1 MSENKLTPFRKRVRD
16 TAKDY
21 SLAATVVDAV
31 GSFCSVR
38 LAQNGQL
45 MTGLK
50 YSGVKPEPGK
60 KVQVDFISGSP
71 IVLTGAAM
79 PAAEPEVKPIPP
91 APVNSE
97 QVDPDYSGIL
107 RYHSGEIVA
116 AYPANEE
123 GMQDALDDCI
133 DDDLIVLPVIQLTM
147 DVVMPDSITIRGDS
161 RETSFIYGH
170 LTMGEKCKVTKV
182 SMINAGTSFSQLVA
196 LTGSKKYLGVV
207 SDCDVLA
214 SNCGVGGA
222 VGLMSTVTATTRVSN
237 CFLSGEGISAWAV
250 YRTAGYVYLEYT
262 KVYGLYYGDVHVY
275 GTYEGEG
282 VMVCDG
288 IVRNPG
294 GPQMSYRA
302 TLEVPGEMVRSLA
315 GITAMT
321 KTQVAA
327 TPSGYAAIQHCVSDD
342 YIYTVTPTG
351 EANEY
356 IFNQYQVASPATAP
370 KTCIIDDGDNIPLI
384 AMWDKDTLLAVY
396 DNGTEYVMISMDFSI
411 ETPVATEIDAWPY
424 EAISHSYNQPD
435 TLVVAVASTGTFALY
450 GGTVFD
456 DTESYYKGYVRIWD
470 GADGIWMIDKFELA
484 SANPA
489 HVAWSLEQ
497 TFWPQAAICG
507 DKVVL
512 AYPLD
517 TDDYNNYP
525 SQCALP
531 VVNLD
536 AYDGEQLSSITVTL
550 RTLQSPPGNYSAEGY
565 HSAVDIDN
573 NCVYW
578 DAAYSGLG
586 EGIEYDVIFKLD
598 LTTGV
603 VSVVQT
609 AQDAWDSLQII
620 GGSPPICQANGENSV
635 NYRICARGIDGTPI
649 SYWTDPNT
657 INTERGLTN
666 GIGYSLDVERRMW
679 VVDQTNSKI
688 IGYLITDPTD
698 KQEVTVTGG
707 VDQSDTL
714 EIYNGFAIIT
724 HYSGG
729 ITYLDIL
736 QETV

>member
-1 MSENKLTPFRKRVRD
+1 MSEKLTPFRKRVRD

-21 SLAATVVDAV
+21 SLAAIVVDAV
-31 GSFCSVR
+31 GSRCSVR

-60 KVQVDFISGSP
+60 KVQVDFISGTP

-79 PAAEPEVKPIPP
+79 PAAEPEAKPIPP

-123 GMQDALDDCI
+123 GLQDALDDCI

-147 DVVMPDSITIRGDS
+147 DVVMPDNITIRGDS

-170 LTMGEKCKVTKV
+170 LTMGQSCKVTKV
-182 SMINAGTSFSQLVA
+182 SLINAGNSFEQLIA
-196 LTGSKKYLGVV
+196 LTGSELRLGVV

-214 SNCGVGGA
+214 SNCGAGGA
-222 VGLMSTVTATTRVSN
+222 IGVYSPNSGGTTRISN
-237 CFLSGEGISAWAV
+237 CFVSGEGITGAYSV
-250 YRTAGYVYLEYT
+250 YQTAGYVYLEYT
-262 KVYGLYYGDVHVY
+262 KTYGPFYGDVHVY

-282 VMVCDG
+282 VMVCEG

-294 GPQMSYRA
+294 GPLMSYRA

-321 KTQVAA
+321 LTQVASSA
-327 TPSGYAAIQHCVSDD
+327 SAYAAIQHCVSDD

-351 EANEY
+351 TPGKY
-356 IFNQYQVASPATAP
+356 IFSQYQVASPATAP
-370 KTCIIDDGDNIPLI
+370 KTYTIDDGDSIPLI
-384 AMWDKDTLLAVY
+384 AMWDKDTLLATY
-396 DNGTEYVMISMDFSI
+396 DNGTEYVMISIDFSI
-411 ETPVATEIDAWPY
+411 ETPSATEVDVWPY
-424 EAISHSYNQPD
+424 DALSHSYNVAT
-435 TLVVAVASTGTFALY
+435 TLVVVAASTGTFALY
-450 GGTVFD
+450 GGTVLD
-456 DTESYYKGYVRIWD
+456 DTEGYYKGYLRIFD
-470 GADGIWMIDKFELA
+470 GADGIWPIEPYELA

-489 HVAWSLEQ
+489 HVAYSIGS
-497 TFWPQAAICG
+497 TYWPQAAICG

-512 AYPLD
+512 AYPLISD
-517 TDDYNNYP
+517 NYTTYP
-525 SQCALP
+525 QQVALP

-536 AYDGEQLSSITVTL
+536 LYDGVQLSTITITL
-550 RTLQSPPGNYSAEGY
+550 RTLQSPAGNYDAQGY
-565 HSAVDIDN
+565 HSAVDIEN
-573 NCVYW
+573 NYVYW
-578 DAAYSGLG
+578 DGVYTGLG
-586 EGIEYDVIFKLD
+586 SGIEYDVVFKLD

-609 AQDAWDSLQII
+609 AQSVDSLQII
-620 GGSPPICQANGENSV
+620 GGLPPITQAPDFSV
-635 NYRICARGIDGTPI
+635 NYKIYAKEIDGTAI
-649 SYWTDPNT
+649 SNWTDPNT
-657 INTERGLTN
+657 INTRRTLSL
-666 GIGYSLDVERRMW
+666 GIGYSLDAERRLW
-679 VVDQTNSKI
+679 VADQTNSKL
-688 IGYLITDPTD
+688 IGYLITDPED
-698 KQEVTVTGG
+698 KQEIAITGT

-729 ITYLDIL
+729 VTYLDIL
-736 QETV
+736 KETV